1 MCGYYVSAATIQRQR
16 LFEEIRYSCKSPSVV
31 DYLACQPAVS
41 RGGGHM
47 EVDGEKEREECVV
60 TGGGRSGGVAGGG
73 MCDVSGGMVVREGG
87 DWY

>member
-1 MCGYYVSAATIQRQR
+1 MLISAFIPR
-16 LFEEIRYSCKSPSVV
+16 V
-31 DYLACQPAVS
+31 
-41 RGGGHM
+41 
-47 EVDGEKEREECVV
+47 CVV